1 MTPLHSDIP
10 LARNAVRLGTADIG
24 SRKATVACALGNALE
39 IYDFTIY
46 SFFAVIISKNFFPA
60 QSPIAPLLMS
70 LAVFGVGFLMRPVG
84 ALVIG
89 RLADRKGR
97 KMALTL
103 TIFLM
108 TLGTAL
114 IAFAPTYEQAGVLG
128 TAILVLGRLTQ
139 GFSAGGE
146 VGTAS
151 VLLMESTAVSNRC
164 RSVSWQAASQG
175 YAALAGAAI
184 GLLLSSTL
192 SEADL
197 QDWGWRIPFMIGL
210 LIGPVGWYIRRQ
222 LHETLD
228 PGPLDQHSVSSST
241 PHWREVI
248 DLRNTVLATGLMASA
263 TIGMYLFIF
272 YMPSYLVT
280 TLHYPQS
287 SALAITCVAAACL
300 ALITPIGGRYADRH
314 SLRKKLLAWTITV
327 PVIAAWPA
335 LWLLSL
341 TTDLYAAMFIV
352 ALLVL
357 PGCVGAGAF
366 FAMVMEAFAKP
377 QRALGTA
384 VSYSFGV
391 TLFGGFSPLIATW
404 LTSVLNDPLA
414 PAYYLLVGG
423 AISLTCLKLLPEK
436 IGRA

>member
-1 MTPLHSDIP
+1 MTPLHSDTP
-10 LARNAVRLGTADIG
+10 LARSTVQFGTAAVG
-24 SRKATVACALGNALE
+24 SRKATLACALGNALE
-39 IYDFTIY
+39 MYDFTIY
-46 SFFAVIISKNFFPA
+46 SFFAVIIAKNFFPA
-60 QSPIAPLLMS
+60 QSPVASLLMS
-70 LAVFGVGFLMRPVG
+70 LAAFGVGFLMRPVG

-89 RLADRKGR
+89 RLADSKGR
-97 KMALTL
+97 KSALTL

-114 IAFAPTYEQAGVLG
+114 IAFAPTYQQAGVLG
-128 TAILVLGRLTQ
+128 TVLLVLGRLTQ

-151 VLLMESTAVSNRC
+151 VLLMESTAASNRC

-175 YAALAGAAI
+175 YAALVGAAI
-184 GLLLSSTL
+184 GLLLSSVL
-192 SEADL
+192 SAADL
-197 QDWGWRIPFMIGL
+197 QAWGWRIPFTFGL
-210 LIGPVGWYIRRQ
+210 LIGPVGWYIRRC
-222 LHETLD
+222 LPETLEQR
-228 PGPLDQHSVSSST
+228 PPVQPPASGRKS
-241 PHWREVI
+241 HWREVI

-280 TLHYPQS
+280 TLHYPQR
-287 SALAITCVAAACL
+287 SALAIACVAAACL
-300 ALITPIGGRYADRH
+300 AIITPIAGRYADRH
-314 SLRKKLLAWTITV
+314 GLRKRLLVWTLTL

-335 LWLLSL
+335 LWLLSH

-357 PGCVGAGAF
+357 PGCVGSGAF
-366 FAMVMEAFAKP
+366 FAMIMEAFSKP

-404 LTSVLNDPLA
+404 LTSTLNDPLA
-414 PAYYLLVGG
+414 PAFYLLVGG
-423 AISLTCLKLLPEK
+423 AISLTCLKLFPEN